1 MARELREVVYVDGL
15 RTAFG
20 KAGPQGIFWRTR
32 ADDMAVKVVR
42 ELLRRN
48 PRIPPERIGDVAFA
62 ATAQVGDQG
71 LTLGRDVALLAGIP
85 QSVPGFAVDRMCA
98 GALTAVT
105 AGAGEIAMG
114 AADVVLAGGVE
125 HMGHH
130 PMGADVD
137 FNPRFVAERLVD
149 ASAVSMG
156 ATAEN
161 LHDRFPHLTRED
173 ADRFAVRSQQK
184 AAGAWSNGVMRE
196 TVVPMSVHTDEG
208 WTVADRDQFLRP
220 ETTVEALATLRTP
233 FRPGGRVTAGNSAGL
248 TDGATACFLAAEETA
263 EELGLEP
270 KMRLVGYAFAGVDPE
285 LMGIGPIPATKR
297 VLERAGLT
305 MDDVGLIELNEP
317 FAVQVLTWCDG
328 MGVDADDDRL
338 NPYGGAIAFG
348 HPLAATGV
356 RLMAQLAY
364 GFRERPHARY
374 GLTALCVGMGMGA
387 AVLWENL
394 SRPSPAA
401 SRPAEPASGSPDA
414 AGGTVASGAVF
425 ADTVPSAPAPPP
437 APEERERKADAAD

>member
-1 MARELREVVYVDGL
+1 VGRELREVVYVDGV

-20 KAGPQGIFWRTR
+20 KAGPKGMFWRTR
-32 ADDMAVKVVR
+32 ADDMAVKAVR

-48 PRIPPERIGDVAFA
+48 PEIEPERIGDVVMA

-71 LTLGRDVALLAGIP
+71 LTLGRDVGLLAGIP
-85 QSVPGFAVDRMCA
+85 NTVPGFAIDRMCA

-105 AGAGEIAMG
+105 AAAGEIAMG
-114 AADVVLAGGVE
+114 AADVAVAGGVE

-130 PMGADVD
+130 PMGDDVD

-149 ASAVSMG
+149 PSAVTMG

-161 LHDRFPHLTRED
+161 LHDRFPQLTKED
-173 ADRFAVRSQQK
+173 ADTFALRSQER
-184 AAGAWSNGVMRE
+184 AAAAWQNGVMRE
-196 TVVPMSVHTDEG
+196 TVVPMSVFTDDG
-208 WTVADRDQFLRP
+208 WRVADRDEFLRP
-220 ETTVEALATLRTP
+220 ETSLEGLAQLKTP
-233 FRPGGRVTAGNSAGL
+233 FRTGGRVTAGNSAGL

-270 KMRLVGYAFAGVDPE
+270 RMRLVAFAFAGVEPE

-297 VLERAGLT
+297 VLEHSGLT
-305 MDDVGLIELNEP
+305 LDDVGLFELNEP

-328 MGVDADDDRL
+328 MGVDPDDPRL
-338 NPYGGAIAFG
+338 NPYGGAIACG

-364 GFRERPHARY
+364 GFRERPDVRY
-374 GLTALCVGMGMGA
+374 GLTALCIGMGMGA

-394 SRPSPAA
+394 A
-401 SRPAEPASGSPDA
+401 SSD
-414 AGGTVASGAVF
+414 
-425 ADTVPSAPAPPP
+425 
-437 APEERERKADAAD
+437 